1 MQYYIITMEQLIT
14 DTDTLVILGAWNH
27 AIFSQDWVMRNLLSD
42 EQNVRIEYP
51 VNMIGSLK
59 YTTDNLSFF
68 IIGERLVLRAL
79 NENEQTYQSV
89 VMLAR
94 QILRLLSHTPISAMG
109 INFVFKT
116 TIELNLFDL
125 KDTKTLVSLIGHEI
139 NTQELIRSFDLG
151 NSQMLNLKIRNENS
165 TLMFDFNYNYSV
177 LTPLDIINIFGDT
190 DDLILKKRNSAKDIL
205 MQLYHQ

>member
-1 MQYYIITMEQLIT
+1 MEQLIT

-125 KDTKTLVSLIGHEI
+125 KDTKPLVSLIGHEI

-190 DDLILKKRNSAKDIL
+190 DDLILKKRNSTKDIL

>member
-1 MQYYIITMEQLIT
+1 MEQLIT

-125 KDTKTLVSLIGHEI
+125 KDTKPLVSLIGHEI
-139 NTQELIRSFDLG
+139 NTQELICSFDLG

-190 DDLILKKRNSAKDIL
+190 DDLILKKRNYTKDIL
-205 MQLYHQ
+205 MQLYHK